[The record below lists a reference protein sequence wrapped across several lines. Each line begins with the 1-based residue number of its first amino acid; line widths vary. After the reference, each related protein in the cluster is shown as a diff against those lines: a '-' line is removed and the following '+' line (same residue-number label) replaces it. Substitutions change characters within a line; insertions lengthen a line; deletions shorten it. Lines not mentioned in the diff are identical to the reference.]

1 MRKIVIT
8 AAAILFALPAFAQ
21 DLTMDTVLGKNV
33 DEVKAT
39 LAGMGYEVRKS
50 EMEDGLIEVYFVK
63 GSQIGEA
70 YVDGATGKIAKLK
83 IK

>member
-21 DLTMDTVLGKNV
+21 ELIKDTVLGKSL
-33 DEVKAT
+33 DEVKASLT
-39 LAGMGYEVRKS
+39 SMGYEVRKG

-63 GSQIGEA
+63 GDQLGEA
-70 YVDGATGKIAKLK
+70 YVDATTGKLAKLL

>member
-8 AAAILFALPAFAQ
+8 AAAVLFALPALAQ
-21 DLTMDTVLGKNV
+21 ELTTDTVLGKNV

-39 LAGMGYEVRKS
+39 LASMGYEIRKS

-63 GSQIGEA
+63 GNQMGEA
-70 YVDGATGKIAKLK
+70 YVDGTTGKIAKLS